1 MLVIKVIEPRL
12 QRYVHKNGITLSKRF
27 ETILKEYGALLSR
40 VASTYEASESIRQ
53 ELYQEICVA
62 VWQGLARFKGDAS
75 IKTYILRIAH
85 NRCITHVTKESKTG
99 KSLSITSVSEN
110 SSYADEFHRQT
121 KTDSLEQSMMQSQ
134 QLERLLGEIRT
145 LKLPVRQVITLSLE
159 GLSYQE
165 IAEVTGLTVTNIGVT
180 ITRLKKE
187 LQRKLQNDN

>member
-1 MLVIKVIEPRL
+1 MSKRIEP
-12 QRYVHKNGITLSKRF
+12 
-27 ETILKEYGALLSR
+27 ILKEYGALLSR
-40 VASTYEASESIRQ
+40 VASIYEASESIRQ

-85 NRCITHVTKESKTG
+85 NRCVTHVTKESKIG
-99 KSLSITSVSEN
+99 KLVSISSVTENLPHTDTLHLQTTS
-110 SSYADEFHRQT
+110 H
-121 KTDSLEQSMMQSQ
+121 SLEKSMMQSQ
-134 QLERLLGEIRT
+134 QLERLLSEIRK
-145 LKLPVRQVITLSLE
+145 LKLPARQVITLSLE